1 MGNYNDPGIINI
13 GVGKDISIGEMALLI
28 KKITG
33 FEGNIV
39 FDTSMPDGTF
49 RKLMD
54 VSKLNNLGWH
64 AEIGFE
70 EGLRRTYEERFLKN

>member
-1 MGNYNDPGIINI
+1 MENYNDPAIINI
-13 GVGKDISIGEMALLI
+13 GVGKDISIAEMAALI

-39 FDTSMPDGTF
+39 FDSSMPDGTF
-49 RKLMD
+49 QKLLD

-64 AEIGFE
+64 AETGFE
-70 EGLRRTYEERFLKN
+70 EGLRRTYSERFKN